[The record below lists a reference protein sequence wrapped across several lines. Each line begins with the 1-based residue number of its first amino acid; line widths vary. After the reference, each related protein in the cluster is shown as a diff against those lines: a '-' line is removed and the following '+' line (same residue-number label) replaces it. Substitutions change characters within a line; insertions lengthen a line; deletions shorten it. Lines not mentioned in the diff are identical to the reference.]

1 MMEIAVLSGKGG
13 TGKTTLVSSYALL
26 AENAV
31 LVDCDV
37 DAPNLDL
44 ILHSKL
50 VKTDVFMSGKKARV
64 IDADCKDCEY
74 CVKLCRFGAIR
85 KISTASGG
93 RTIAISE
100 GRCEGCGVCARACPI
115 KAIELVDNK
124 SGDWYLSE
132 IDHGM
137 MVHALLEPGEGN
149 SGKLVSFI
157 REKAREIAKE
167 KGYETI
173 IVDGPPGIGCP
184 VIASLAGADVAVLV
198 AEPTL
203 SGLSDLRRI
212 TELVSRFRI
221 RCFITINRHDINP
234 AISQRIESEA
244 EKIGVRSIGNI
255 PYDEH
260 IVRRIASGENIMTGP
275 SGEGALAI
283 RSTWRNLMRSIGQ
296 SGGSEEVE

>member
-74 CVKLCRFGAIR
+74 CVKLCRFGAI
-85 KISTASGG
+85 KMISTASGC
-93 RTIAISE
+93 RTISISE
-100 GRCEGCGVCARACPI
+100 DRCEGCGVCARACPA

-157 REKAREIAKE
+157 REKAREIAANE
-167 KGYETI
+167 GYEMI
-173 IVDGPPGIGCP
+173 IIDGPPGIGCP
-184 VIASLAGADVAVLV
+184 VIASLAGVDAAVLV

-203 SGLSDLRRI
+203 SGLSDFRRMI
-212 TELVSRFRI
+212 ELVSRFRI
-221 RCFITINRHDINP
+221 RCFLTINRYDINP
-234 AISQRIESEA
+234 AISQRIEMEA
-244 EKIGVRSIGNI
+244 EKIGVRSIGDI
-255 PYDEH
+255 PYDEQ
-260 IVRRIASGENIMTGP
+260 IVKRIASGENVLAG
-275 SGEGALAI
+275 SDGAGARAI
-283 RSTWRNLMRSIGQ
+283 RSTWSNLMGFLGQ
-296 SGGSEEVE
+296 CGDSDEAK

>member
-13 TGKTTLVSSYALL
+13 TGKTTIVSSYAHLV
-26 AENAV
+26 EKAV

-44 ILHSKL
+44 ILHSRL
-50 VKTDVFMSGKKARV
+50 IKTGAFMSGKKARV
-64 IDADCKDCEY
+64 IGSKCKDCES
-74 CVKLCRFGAIR
+74 CIRLCRFGAIR

-93 RTIAISE
+93 RTIEISE
-100 GRCEGCGVCARACPI
+100 DKCEGCGICMRVCPARAI
-115 KAIELVDNK
+115 GLVKNK

-132 IDHGM
+132 INHGM
-137 MVHALLEPGEGN
+137 MVHALLKPGEGN

-157 REKAREIAKE
+157 REKAREIAAKE
-167 KGYETI
+167 GYEMI

-184 VIASLAGADVAVLV
+184 VIASLAGADAAVLV

-203 SGLSDLRRI
+203 SGLSDLRRM

-221 RCFITINRHDINP
+221 RCLITINRHDINP

-244 EKIGVRSIGNI
+244 EKIGIRSIGNV
-255 PYDEH
+255 PYDEQ
-260 IVRRIASGENIMTGP
+260 IVRRIASGENVLTGP
-275 SGEGALAI
+275 DSAGARAI
-283 RSTWRNLMRSIGQ
+283 GFTWSNLMRFLGQ
-296 SGGSEEVE
+296 CGGSDEAE